1 MLRYFL
7 NSIVLGQALVAALKR
22 PLYVLYSDAFLG
34 IGNERHI
41 FGETF
46 SITFSQR
53 EI

>member
-1 MLRYFL
+1 MLRYLL

-22 PLYVLYSDAFLG
+22 PLYILYNDAFLG

-41 FGETF
+41 FGERF
-46 SITFSQR
+46 AIAFSQR